1 MVSEGAETLA
11 PWYLPPGEISNPSNS
26 QIIASTGR
34 YMALTLHVKVTLFPR
49 IPSTGDR
56 VDKDI
61 PPK

>member
-1 MVSEGAETLA
+1 MVSGGTETLP
-11 PWYLPPGEISNPSNS
+11 PWYFPSGEISIPSNS

-34 YMALTLHVKVTLFPR
+34 YMALTLHFNVTLLPR

-56 VDKDI
+56 VDRDI